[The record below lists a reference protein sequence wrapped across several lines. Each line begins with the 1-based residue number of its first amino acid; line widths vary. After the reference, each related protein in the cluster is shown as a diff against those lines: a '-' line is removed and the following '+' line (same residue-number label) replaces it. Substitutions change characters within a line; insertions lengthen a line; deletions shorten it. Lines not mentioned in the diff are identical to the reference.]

1 MSFDVQLFWALFDDS
16 PDGVVA
22 IDAAGC
28 VVGCNVA
35 ACDLLGRSRYELMGH
50 PAQSVLP
57 AVLCPDARWSHQ
69 THNSATALLKGELN
83 LPTQDGTIRRVTYGM
98 AYHALPN
105 LCLVTLR
112 DAGNSSTSRQQM
124 EELLHQQSQREH
136 LLHGITQRIRQ
147 SLSVEAILSTAVDEV
162 RQVLQVDRALIFRLT
177 SAESGVVIQE
187 SVNPAFPLTLE
198 IKLEDRCFAGSCRD
212 FYQQNKTRL
221 VPDVYQDAWAGCL
234 ADYMRQFQ
242 VKSKMVAAIL
252 QRNSTPESVELGN
265 ALKDAG
271 AADGSLDAD
280 APKLWGLLIVHSCEA
295 PRQWQPSE
303 SALLQHIADQLAI
316 ALQQA
321 ELYHQVQQ
329 LNLNLEDKVR
339 QRTAELKQSL
349 DFEAMLQRISDR
361 LRDSLDEH
369 QILQTAVQEL
379 AEQLHLDSCEVGF
392 FSNDSRIY
400 TIAYEYPINLPPIQ
414 GTQFNCDEHYDVAAC
429 LYTRT
434 YSHVCSRH
442 PLTSW
447 VGLFRCPVADE
458 QGNLGIL
465 SLVCPAE
472 RVFTEQEIRLAEQ
485 VAIQC
490 AIAIRQARLF
500 QAAQTQV
507 AELERLNQL
516 KDDFLNTVSHE
527 LRTPLS
533 NISMA
538 TQMLEI
544 TLRDLINGVSEPMA
558 AQLHLHM
565 APLLQI
571 LKEESLRETSLIN
584 DLLDLAHIESE
595 TEPLMWTTVDLHDIL
610 PHIAEPFLQHVHHR
624 HQRLDL
630 QIPDTLIPLTTDL
643 TYLERILSEL
653 LHNAYKYTPAGETI
667 QVWIEQDE
675 PATLSSAEPVAG
687 ATHSSAPR
695 PSAPQP
701 TQIDTS
707 LQTQRL
713 TQQEPPPVRQLR
725 ICVTNTG
732 VEIPDQ
738 ERDRIFE
745 KFYRIPNNDPWKH
758 GGTGLGLA
766 LARKLAVLIGGQLSV
781 RSAAGQTTFVL
792 AFPLDGQPP
801 NAGAV
806 AHVNASIGANT

>member
-1 MSFDVQLFWALFDDS
+1 MSFDVQPFWGLFDDS
-16 PDGVVA
+16 LDGVVA
-22 IDAAGC
+22 IDATGC
-28 VVGCNVA
+28 VVGCNA
-35 ACDLLGRSRYELMGH
+35 TACELLGRSHEALVGQ
-50 PAQSVLP
+50 PAAAVLP
-57 AVLCPDARWSHQ
+57 AALCPDSHWSQ
-69 THNSATALLKGELN
+69 TAHNSTTNLSKGELDLLN
-83 LPTQDGTIRRVTYGM
+83 QDGTVRRVAYGV

-112 DAGNSSTSRQQM
+112 NADDASTANHQRM
-124 EELLHQQSQREH
+124 EELLHQQTQREH
-136 LLHGITQRIRQ
+136 LLRGITQRIRQ

-162 RQVLQVDRALIFRLT
+162 RRVLQVDRALIFQLT
-177 SAESGVVIQE
+177 SAKVGVVIQE
-187 SVNPAFPLTLE
+187 SVNPAYPLTLE
-198 IKLEDRCFAGSCRD
+198 MKLEDQCFAGSCHN

-221 VPDVYQDAWAGCL
+221 VPDVRQDAWAGCL
-234 ADYMRQFQ
+234 TDYMQQFR

-252 QRNSTPESVELGN
+252 QRNSALGEMNRGDALTDADSV
-265 ALKDAG
+265 KDW
-271 AADGSLDAD
+271 LD
-280 APKLWGLLIVHSCEA
+280 APKLWGLLIVHSCETL
-295 PRQWQPSE
+295 RQWQPNE
-303 SALLQHIADQLAI
+303 ADLLQHIADQIAI

-329 LNLNLEDKVR
+329 LNLNLEDKVQ
-339 QRTAELKQSL
+339 QRTAQLKQSL
-349 DFEAMLQRISDR
+349 DFEAMLRRISDR

-442 PLTSW
+442 ALTSW

-544 TLRDLINGVSEPMA
+544 TLRDLIDGVSEPVA

-565 APLLQI
+565 APFLQI

-584 DLLDLAHIESE
+584 DLLDLARIESG
-595 TEPLMWTTVDLHDIL
+595 TEPLMWTTVDLRDIL

-630 QIPDTLIPLTTDL
+630 QIPDTLMPFTTDL

-675 PATLSSAEPVAG
+675 PVTLSPAEPVAG

-695 PSAPQP
+695 PSAPHP
-701 TQIDTS
+701 TQIDTG

-713 TQQEPPPVRQLR
+713 TQQEPPLVRQLR

-745 KFYRIPNNDPWKH
+745 KFYRIPNNDPWKY

-781 RSAAGQTTFVL
+781 TSAAGQTTFVL
-792 AFPLDGQPP
+792 AFPLDGLPQDAKVP
-801 NAGAV
+801 
-806 AHVNASIGANT
+806 AHANTSIGANP

>member
-1 MSFDVQLFWALFDDS
+1 MLFDVQPFWALFDES
-16 PDGVVA
+16 LDGVVA
-22 IDAAGC
+22 IDAVGC
-28 VVGCNVA
+28 VVGCNA
-35 ACDLLGRSRYELMGH
+35 SACRLLGRSRELLVGQ
-50 PAQSVLP
+50 PAANVLP
-57 AVLCPDARWSHQ
+57 ASLCLDLQRSQESRQASTEPLRGKLDLFA
-69 THNSATALLKGELN
+69 E
-83 LPTQDGTIRRVTYGM
+83 DGTARRVAYGI
-98 AYHALPN
+98 ASRALPD
-105 LCLVTLR
+105 LSLVTLR
-112 DAGNSSTSRQQM
+112 EVGHAGANFPENCQQI
-124 EELLHQQSQREH
+124 EELLRQQTQREH
-136 LLHGITQRIRQ
+136 VLRGITQRIRQ
-147 SLSVEAILSTAVDEV
+147 SLSVETILSTAVEEV
-162 RQVLQVDRALIFRLT
+162 RRVLRVDRALIFRLI
-177 SAESGVVIQE
+177 SAEAGVVIQE
-187 SVNPAFPLTLE
+187 SVNPAYPLTLE
-198 IKLEDRCFAGSCRD
+198 MKLEDRCFGGSCRA
-212 FYQQNKTRL
+212 FYQQHKTRL

-234 ADYMRQFQ
+234 ADYMQQFR

-252 QRNSTPESVELGN
+252 QRRSLQSPDQTTNGGN
-265 ALKDAG
+265 AAEGVGDAG
-271 AADGSLDAD
+271 NV
-280 APKLWGLLIVHSCEA
+280 PEMPMLWGLLIVHSCETH
-295 PRQWQPSE
+295 RQWQTSE
-303 SALLQHIADQLAI
+303 ADLLQHIADQLAI

-329 LNLNLEDKVR
+329 LNLSLEDKVQ

-349 DFEAMLQRISDR
+349 DFEAMLRRISDR

-500 QAAQTQV
+500 QAAQAQV

-544 TLRDLINGVSEPMA
+544 TLRDMTNSVTEPLAVQLLRHA
-558 AQLHLHM
+558 A
-565 APLLQI
+565 PFVQI

-584 DLLDLAHIESE
+584 DLLELARVDSE
-595 TEPLMWTTVDLHDIL
+595 TEPLLWTTVNLRDIL
-610 PHIAEPFLQHVHHR
+610 PHIAEPFLQYVHNQQQHLEL
-624 HQRLDL
+624 QVPNDL
-630 QIPDTLIPLTTDL
+630 KPLTTDL
-643 TYLERILSEL
+643 SYLERILSEL
-653 LHNAYKYTPAGETI
+653 LHNACKYTPAGGEI
-667 QVWIEQDE
+667 QVRIEQDIE
-675 PATLSSAEPVAG
+675 NIEDIEDIKQAAE
-687 ATHSSAPR
+687 
-695 PSAPQP
+695 
-701 TQIDTS
+701 
-707 LQTQRL
+707 QTGG
-713 TQQEPPPVRQLR
+713 EAEAISVPRQLR

-732 VEIPDQ
+732 VEIPAE

-745 KFYRIPNNDPWKH
+745 KFYRIPNNDPWKY

-781 RSAAGQTTFVL
+781 KSASGQTTFVL
-792 AFPLDGQPP
+792 ALPLAGQPQDVITAIP
-801 NAGAV
+801 ASRDTHANA
-806 AHVNASIGANT
+806 